1 MEDGEKAD
9 DTECCG
15 ERRLDIER
23 DDGAEDDDG
32 KRDAGFN
39 EGNIDAGSAEDTT
52 KCHHQDEGRRHEPG
66 GAAAQLKCEN
76 TDHHHGEDMIE
87 ARDRMGKAMAE
98 AGSFADGG
106 MGGGD
111 GWKRCGSQG
120 KQAALDC

>member
-1 MEDGEKAD
+1 M
-9 DTECCG
+9 
-15 ERRLDIER
+15 
-23 DDGAEDDDG
+23 
-32 KRDAGFN
+32 
-39 EGNIDAGSAEDTT
+39 
-52 KCHHQDEGRRHEPG
+52 
-66 GAAAQLKCEN
+66 KCEN

-87 ARDRMGKAMAE
+87 ARHRMGKAMAE